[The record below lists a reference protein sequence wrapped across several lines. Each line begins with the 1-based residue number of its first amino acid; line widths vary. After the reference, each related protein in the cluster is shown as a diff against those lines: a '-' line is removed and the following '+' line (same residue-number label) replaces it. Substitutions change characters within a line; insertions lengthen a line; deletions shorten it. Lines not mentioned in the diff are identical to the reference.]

1 MYQPE
6 TERNYHIFYQLL
18 AGAPST
24 ERKNLGL
31 DHPSQFNYLN
41 QGGPDSF
48 AIPGVDDAE
57 EFRSTQKALSVVGI
71 TIERQWQ
78 IFKLLAALLHI
89 GNMDITASRTE
100 ALLADTD
107 RSLILATQLLG
118 IDTAQFKKWI
128 IKKQIT
134 TKTEKIVSSLQA
146 NQANIVKDS
155 VAKFIYA
162 SLFDWLVAVTN
173 ESLTN
178 EGVEKQVRSFIGV
191 LVGFDRCHSSQ
202 RYLGLIHR
210 SPSRIFMDSNIS
222 RRTGRPRF

>member
-1 MYQPE
+1 VGARIRTYLLERSRLVYQPE
-6 TERNYHIFYQLL
+6 IERNYHIFYQLL

-31 DHPSQFNYLN
+31 EHASHFNYLN
-41 QGGPDSF
+41 QGGNDSV
-48 AIPGVDDAE
+48 AIRGVDDAE
-57 EFRSTQKALSVVGI
+57 EFRNTQKALSVVGI
-71 TIERQWQ
+71 AVERQWQ

-100 ALLADTD
+100 ALLADDDPSLVMATD
-107 RSLILATQLLG
+107 LLG
-118 IDTAQFKKWI
+118 IDRSMFKKWL

-146 NQANIVKDS
+146 SQANIVKDS

-162 SLFDWLVAVTN
+162 SLFDWLVGVTN

-178 EGVEKQVRSFIGV
+178 EGVERRVESFIGV
-191 LVGFDRCHSSQ
+191 LVSLFLSFLFR
-202 RYLGLIHR
+202 LV
-210 SPSRIFMDSNIS
+210 
-222 RRTGRPRF
+222 